1 MEGSLHN
8 NITHYTIY
16 ITVVEKKWGYPQKMK
31 MSQWKKFVLLTKNSL
46 CILKNKH
53 DQKENKQK
61 KKMMFIYEKKEKK
74 NDQTA

>member
-31 MSQWKKFVLLTKNSL
+31 MSQWKKFVLLTNSL

-61 KKMMFIYEKKEKK
+61 KDDVYI
-74 NDQTA
+74 